1 MWREKQLGGVR
12 VKMSVKH
19 NDESSEQ
26 KMRGARISK
35 GIRQEE
41 IEKRGEEGWEHCRE

>member
-19 NDESSEQ
+19 NDESTEQ
-26 KMRGARISK
+26 KMRE

-41 IEKRGEEGWEHCRE
+41 IEKRGEEG